1 VLSESSTTSSRQHWL
16 LVRGT
21 GERPLAATVD
31 PGGLRSHS
39 STRRPAVQEG
49 DLAVCYA
56 SVWRVIFTI
65 VEVVGAPENDPE
77 RSRWSWRFPIRPLL
91 VLGDLRDAPPVEAAA
106 VFPRS
111 LGRHSYVRLTPE
123 QFAAAREAILA
134 AGAKTVSVGAR
145 ASGHAR
151 PR

>member
-1 VLSESSTTSSRQHWL
+1 VLSESSTTSSRQRWL

-31 PGGLRSHS
+31 PGCLRFHS

-56 SVWRVIFTI
+56 SVWRVIFAI
-65 VEVVGAPENDPE
+65 VEVVGPPENEPE
-77 RSRWSWRFPIRPLL
+77 RSRWRWRFPIRPLL
-91 VLGDLRDAPPVEAAA
+91 ALGDLRDAPPVEAAA

-123 QFAAAREAILA
+123 QFAAGKEAILA
-134 AGAKTVSVGAR
+134 AGARTVSEGAR
-145 ASGHAR
+145 G
-151 PR
+151 